1 MKNSGEGGEGGKVIV
16 KRSQTA
22 RPAYQ
27 LYLLQWETA
36 AGSAFGAFPELNST
50 VAGSF
55 RTARLQARVV
65 TNEQNFTS
73 IDMER
78 FSRTEEFLP
87 RPGTADPSL
96 AVAVAE
102 CATAPFS
109 FSLAFP
115 LLFFVRSASR
125 TAERPPALCDT
136 DFGTR
141 RVDFLVNVQPPVPRG
156 SEEEESAQGPRC
168 GGVVRM
174 DPCEEGRATETRHA
188 EAADSIA
195 YRAPRGIRMQ

>member
-1 MKNSGEGGEGGKVIV
+1 MENTFLHFLAGHLQITCEEASGQTGHDRASDRSYGSGAIVHRDMETMKNSGKGGEGGKVIV

-55 RTARLQARVV
+55 RAARLQARVV

-78 FSRTEEFLP
+78 FSRTEEFVI
-87 RPGTADPSL
+87 RREQR
-96 AVAVAE
+96 V
-102 CATAPFS
+102 
-109 FSLAFP
+109 
-115 LLFFVRSASR
+115 LL
-125 TAERPPALCDT
+125 
-136 DFGTR
+136 
-141 RVDFLVNVQPPVPRG
+141 
-156 SEEEESAQGPRC
+156 
-168 GGVVRM
+168 
-174 DPCEEGRATETRHA
+174 
-188 EAADSIA
+188 
-195 YRAPRGIRMQ
+195 